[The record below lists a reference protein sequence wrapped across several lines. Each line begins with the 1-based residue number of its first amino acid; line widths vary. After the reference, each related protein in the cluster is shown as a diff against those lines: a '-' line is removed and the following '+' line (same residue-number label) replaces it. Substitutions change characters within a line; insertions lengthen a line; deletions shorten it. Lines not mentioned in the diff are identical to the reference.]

1 MPEHFDWQTED
12 EDQWNDQSDRL
23 PATALTRKRWK
34 RWGVVLVGIIG
45 LLAATSI
52 IYLRVQSTLGEVEAG
67 RTADILSSYQLIED
81 ALFQADAEL
90 FTTFLSGA
98 DLSWAAV
105 QQELFRRDWI
115 IDRRAFG
122 LGTSPHEVTE
132 PRVELSPELNSA
144 IVSVVRH
151 YKITVPG
158 GEEKIISLKNESVY
172 RLGQRWLLSPP
183 KDEYWGSDEPVELS
197 GNILTLQFPE
207 RDQAIAM
214 RLFEGMD
221 KMLVNLCQS
230 ADFLI
235 CPPKLRVELIFSQDP
250 NSFITTMESYFEDG
264 YLGESLLKPGSTIEL
279 SLPTPTLLGLP
290 LDEPS
295 YEALFRAYAAH
306 AAGAVLN
313 RYTDDACCANDRH
326 RQVMILNRLIG
337 LGAMPWP
344 EGQVSLVN
352 EFALA
357 GVGYDLQLM
366 CHGEGAKSFD
376 IYKLDSSN
384 GLWRIDLTGKE
395 LVNMLGLPHGKGVA
409 LLENRDQG
417 GTYSTRLFILDLGH
431 EWVLFEDD
439 LSPENAKNIR
449 FEVREREQQLLL
461 EIPILELG
469 YSNYSVYDLASCDES
484 GCAMEVHSLVGRP
497 YWSPDGSQWLV
508 RQDGLIWRHQ
518 GIMNVAVGNGF
529 APFWIDSE
537 RFGYVR
543 QVGHEQFIVS
553 SNTNSAEADVITAV
567 SSLLDGLPEFG
578 RGTQLRIGKV
588 LPDPAQ
594 PASRW
599 YILAFLV
606 DRSGRIEDA
615 LVMDAD
621 LNLGQ
626 SELIHRSNNL
636 NSIAISPV
644 GGQLA
649 AAFYDPASQRWQ
661 ILIHGAAGE
670 DDQTMA
676 LSSGS
681 SLNSAPTMSWSP
693 DGNWLAFMH
702 NGVLTLWSSAD
713 VTSVEIIPPTAGC
726 LTSAWILAEP
736 EQ

>member
-12 EDQWNDQSDRL
+12 EEEWNDQSDRL
-23 PATALTRKRWK
+23 PPTALTRKRWK

-45 LLAATSI
+45 LLAAASI
-52 IYLRVQSTLGEVEAG
+52 IYLRVQTTLGEAEAG

-81 ALFQADAEL
+81 AIHQADAEL

-115 IDRRAFG
+115 FDRRAFG
-122 LGTSPHEVTE
+122 LDPSPFEVTE

-144 IVSVVRH
+144 IVSTVRH
-151 YKITVPG
+151 YKIAVPG
-158 GEEKIISLKNESVY
+158 GGEQIISLKNESVY

-183 KDEYWGSDEPVELS
+183 KDEYWGSDEPMERS
-197 GNILTLQFPE
+197 GNILTLRFPE
-207 RDQAIAM
+207 RDQAIAI
-214 RLFEGMD
+214 RLFEGID
-221 KMLVNLCQS
+221 EMLVDLCQS

-235 CPPKLRVELIFSQDP
+235 CLPNLRVELEFNRDP
-250 NSFITTMESYFEDG
+250 NSFITTMESFFEDG
-264 YLGESLLKPGSTIEL
+264 YLGDSLLRPGSTIEL

-295 YEALFRAYAAH
+295 YEALFRVYAAYAT
-306 AAGAVLN
+306 GAVMN
-313 RYTDDACCANDRH
+313 GYIDDACCANDRH
-326 RQVMILNRLIG
+326 RQAMIRNRLTG

-344 EGQVSLVN
+344 EEQVSLVN

-357 GVGYDLQLM
+357 EVGYDLQLM
-366 CHGEGAKSFD
+366 CHGTGAKSID
-376 IYKLDSSN
+376 IYNLDSST
-384 GLWRIDLTGKE
+384 GLWRIDLAGKE

-417 GTYSTRLFILDLGH
+417 DTYNTRLFILDEGH
-431 EWVLFEDD
+431 EWLLFEDD
-439 LSPENAKNIR
+439 LLPDNAKNTR
-449 FEVREREQQLLL
+449 FEVRDREQQLLL
-461 EIPILELG
+461 EIPLLELG
-469 YSNYSVYDLASCDES
+469 YSNYSVYDLANCDEN

-543 QVGHEQFIVS
+543 QIGNVQFIVS
-553 SNTNSAEADVITAV
+553 SSTISGVPDVITAV
-567 SSLLDGLPEFG
+567 SSLLEALPDFG
-578 RGTQLRIGKV
+578 RGTQLRIGRV
-588 LPDPAQ
+588 LPDPAR
-594 PASRW
+594 PDSRW

-606 DRSGRIEDA
+606 NRSGRIEDA
-615 LVMDAD
+615 LVIDAD
-621 LNLGQ
+621 INLGQ

-636 NSIAISPV
+636 NSIAISP
-644 GGQLA
+644 GGSQLA
-649 AAFYDPASQRWQ
+649 ATFYDPTSQRWQ
-661 ILIHGAAGE
+661 VLIHGAAGKE
-670 DDQTMA
+670 DQAVA
-676 LSSGS
+676 LTAGN

-693 DGNWLAFMH
+693 DDNWLAFMN

-713 VTSVEIIPPTAGC
+713 GDSVEIVPPTAGC
-726 LTSAWILAEP
+726 ITSAWVLAEP